1 MAHIPSDKPENL
13 PALGR
18 FLAWFTKVK
27 NSKYII
33 GALVVIC
40 IALFLADF
48 TYKKYGHFE
57 VETYKGFYGA
67 YGFVMFTGLILLA
80 KTLRYFIQKPE
91 DYYGDKAID
100 REEYP
105 EEQLEKLGHKDV

>member
-1 MAHIPSDKPENL
+1 MAHIPSDKHEKL
-13 PALGR
+13 PFLGR
-18 FLAWFTKVK
+18 FLSWFTFPQ
-27 NSKYII
+27 NSKFII
-33 GALVVIC
+33 GALVIVC
-40 IALFLADF
+40 IGLFLADF

-67 YGFVMFTGLILLA
+67 YGFVMFTALILLA
-80 KTLRYFIQKPE
+80 KTLRYLIQQPE

-105 EEQLEKLGHKDV
+105 EDQLEKLGHEDV

>member
-1 MAHIPSDKPENL
+1 MAYVPSDKPENL
-13 PALGR
+13 PILGR
-18 FLAWFTKVK
+18 FLAWFTKVE

-33 GALVVIC
+33 GGLVAIC
-40 IALFLADF
+40 VGLFFADF

-57 VETYKGFYGA
+57 IEKYKGFYGA

-80 KTLRYFIQKPE
+80 KTLRYFIQQPE
-91 DYYGDKAID
+91 NYYGDKAVD

-105 EEQLEKLGHKDV
+105 KEQLEKLGHKDV

>member
-1 MAHIPSDKPENL
+1 MAHIPSDKHEKL
-13 PALGR
+13 PFLGR
-18 FLAWFTKVK
+18 FLSWFTLPQ
-27 NSKYII
+27 NSKFII
-33 GALVVIC
+33 GALVIVC
-40 IALFLADF
+40 IGLFLADF

-67 YGFVMFTGLILLA
+67 YGFVMFTALILLA
-80 KTLRYFIQKPE
+80 KALRYFIQQPE

-105 EEQLEKLGHKDV
+105 EDQLEKLGHEDV